1 MPLCGAT
8 TDENN
13 RPPLDKGGLQGGGAW
28 KFANL
33 PLTPLLVEEGG
44 TSFSEEFPMPLRGA
58 TTDETLVPY
67 RNIY

>member
-13 RPPLDKGGLQGGGAW
+13 RPPLDKGGLQGGGAR

-33 PLTPLLVEEGG
+33 PLTPSLCKEGERHFQR
-44 TSFSEEFPMPLRGA
+44 SFIA
-58 TTDETLVPY
+58 TTKS
-67 RNIY
+67 IS

>member
-13 RPPLDKGGLQGGGAW
+13 RLPLDKRGLQGGGAW

-33 PLTPLLVEEGG
+33 PLTPSLCKEGERH
-44 TSFSEEFPMPLRGA
+44 SHRSALMILRI
-58 TTDETLVPY
+58 TPRDE
-67 RNIY
+67 NIA

>member
-13 RPPLDKGGLQGGGAW
+13 RPPFDKGGFQGGGAW

-33 PLTPLLVEEGG
+33 PLTPSLCKEGERHVQRSSNAPSGG
-44 TSFSEEFPMPLRGA
+44 TTG
-58 TTDETLVPY
+58 
-67 RNIY
+67 

>member
-1 MPLCGAT
+1 MHAPLMPLCDAT

-33 PLTPLLVEEGG
+33 SLPPEGVKKLMSG
-44 TSFSEEFPMPLRGA
+44 RTESL
-58 TTDETLVPY
+58 
-67 RNIY
+67 